1 MEAEAFGGG
10 EVEDIYQ
17 GQLGHW
23 YKISM
28 ICILLDVAVNV
39 P

>member
-1 MEAEAFGGG
+1 MKAEAFGRR

-17 GQLGHW
+17 DQLGQW
-23 YKISM
+23 YKISK